1 MSDVLSDQPDTL
13 EHYKSE
19 HRALAAFRM
28 LGREPSY
35 MRNEDIVGCH
45 FMRLGLACSRAQ
57 IRDCL
62 GMLERGGLIEMS
74 KVVTLVVVRLTAKGE
89 EVGNG
94 LVLAEG
100 VLKPGVDCP
109 Y

>member
-19 HRALAAFRM
+19 HRSPHAWSRAVLYEQR
-28 LGREPSY
+28 GDR
-35 MRNEDIVGCH
+35 GCH
-45 FMRLGLACSRAQ
+45 FIRLGLACSRAQ

-100 VLKPGVDCP
+100 VLKPGVDCL

>member
-1 MSDVLSDQPDTL
+1 MPFYSARPRLFA
-13 EHYKSE
+13 
-19 HRALAAFRM
+19 RAD
-28 LGREPSY
+28 S
-35 MRNEDIVGCH
+35 
-45 FMRLGLACSRAQ
+45 RLPR
-57 IRDCL
+57 
-62 GMLERGGLIEMS
+62 MLERGGLIEMS

>member
-1 MSDVLSDQPDTL
+1 
-13 EHYKSE
+13 
-19 HRALAAFRM
+19 
-28 LGREPSY
+28 
-35 MRNEDIVGCH
+35 
-45 FMRLGLACSRAQ
+45 
-57 IRDCL
+57 
-62 GMLERGGLIEMS
+62 MLERGGLIEMS

-100 VLKPGVDCP
+100 VLKPGVDCL

>member
-1 MSDVLSDQPDTL
+1 
-13 EHYKSE
+13 
-19 HRALAAFRM
+19 
-28 LGREPSY
+28 
-35 MRNEDIVGCH
+35 
-45 FMRLGLACSRAQ
+45 
-57 IRDCL
+57 
-62 GMLERGGLIEMS
+62 MLERGGLIEMS
-74 KVVTLVVVRLTAKGE
+74 KIETLVVARLTAKGE